1 MIDTGTTITIAA
13 SGVILTIA
21 LNVYNWVKSQKA
33 EAKAQGKE
41 EGSISTKIDSLL
53 HKTDSIASQLGNLEK
68 ISHEMNHRLEN
79 HEKRLARLE
88 RKDAIP
94 GDLFE

>member
-13 SGVILTIA
+13 SGVVLTIA
-21 LNVYNWVKSQKA
+21 LNVYNWVKAQKA
-33 EAKAQGKE
+33 EAKAEGKE
-41 EGSISTKIDSLL
+41 EGSISSKIDSLL
-53 HKTDSIASQLGNLEK
+53 NKTDSIANQLGNLEK
-68 ISHEMNHRLEN
+68 ISHEMNRRLEN

-88 RKDAIP
+88 RKDTIP